1 MNAELKEVIPT
12 SSIALSAHFQSS
24 DLIRSNPGLEPV
36 RRALQMV
43 APTNTVV
50 LIQGETGTG
59 KELVARAIH
68 DESRRR
74 GQYVRVNCAA
84 MPAGLLENEL
94 FGHERGAFTGAV
106 SRTDGRFQQA
116 HGGTL
121 FLDEIGDLPLELQ
134 PKLLRTLQEHEY
146 ERLGSGR
153 TVRVD
158 VRVIAATNADLQQ
171 MVLKH
176 RFRADLF
183 YRLNVF
189 PIAIPPLRERRDDIP
204 VLIGHFIRTLAP
216 RMNKEVCEIAVEAL
230 EFSKHHTWP
239 GNVRELQNF
248 VERALVLSSGRR
260 LEMPIGEFR
269 KSASFAMPQTLA
281 EAERSHI
288 LGVLR
293 QTNGVISGPHGAA
306 LRLGLPRTTLM
317 SRMQKL
323 GIVQRR
329 TCVGE
334 CVGDWQTLQPETQ
347 SEQPG
352 DCDDRTARAALR

>member
-1 MNAELKEVIPT
+1 MNVELKDVIPT
-12 SSIALSAHFQSS
+12 SSNALSAQFQSS
-24 DLIRSNPGLEPV
+24 DLIRSNPGLGPV

-43 APTNTVV
+43 APTNTAV

-68 DESRRR
+68 DESRRK
-74 GQYVRVNCAA
+74 GQYVKVNCAA

-204 VLIGHFIRTLAP
+204 
-216 RMNKEVCEIAVEAL
+216 C
-230 EFSKHHTWP
+230 
-239 GNVRELQNF
+239 
-248 VERALVLSSGRR
+248 
-260 LEMPIGEFR
+260 
-269 KSASFAMPQTLA
+269 
-281 EAERSHI
+281 
-288 LGVLR
+288 
-293 QTNGVISGPHGAA
+293 
-306 LRLGLPRTTLM
+306 
-317 SRMQKL
+317 
-323 GIVQRR
+323 
-329 TCVGE
+329 
-334 CVGDWQTLQPETQ
+334 
-347 SEQPG
+347 
-352 DCDDRTARAALR
+352 